1 MLVAGAEAG
10 RARVGPTA
18 ITPIPGSG
26 CVADEE
32 ARRSA
37 AALVD
42 RSFGNIGLFNG
53 VSAPRSWNIGCADSR
68 GRRLVWFWH
77 GTETAKYFVVDARRA
92 RLLLQSSS
100 AETLEFVAATEL
112 NGDMVDEWIVVRRGE
127 LTTNY
132 GLKEYLVLG
141 TSLSRPLAVLPR
153 EAQFPPLPVRLS
165 SGVALASDA
174 GMFSVS
180 LRGRL
185 ARVADG
191 PEPSG
196 ILALRAV
203 TNEVATLNAALI
215 HAVYPGWRSTT
226 LPARREA
233 ALTALVG
240 LGVEASRASTLVDAV
255 LPAPAP

>member
-153 EAQFPPLPVRLS
+153 EAQFPPSPCVCRQES
-165 SGVALASDA
+165 RWHRTPACSRS
-174 GMFSVS
+174 
-180 LRGRL
+180 RC
-185 ARVADG
+185 ADG
-191 PEPSG
+191 SRESRTARNPAESS
-196 ILALRAV
+196 
-203 TNEVATLNAALI
+203 
-215 HAVYPGWRSTT
+215 RS
-226 LPARREA
+226 
-233 ALTALVG
+233 
-240 LGVEASRASTLVDAV
+240 
-255 LPAPAP
+255 AP